1 MDGNI
6 RLYMEDWLKNS
17 GIVGFYYILR
27 ESEDEVIIEDNYLEF
42 NPKVLENFEE
52 KYFNYFINQY
62 EESLA
67 WYKIVSF
74 KDFIRYHED
83 TYYKEFDSDSLDSLN
98 KYITDIAKRYLK
110 SNSYIAAYKLIR
122 SDIDIIKLEK
132 DTTTIRLNKDQK
144 LEEIIPEIK
153 SVFSKLKLII
163 KYVESD
169 EAKRYLAAKNVIYNI
184 IKNAWEGVSFLNPQT
199 KEKDM
204 YIDYSK
210 YFISPVIEYLSS
222 DTKKFKYKCFT
233 CNFEMKDF
241 KNDLSFLNATG
252 FDVARK
258 TSHVWEFN
266 NDVAVCPICKL
277 VYSCVPA
284 GFTYVY
290 DNGIYI
296 NNNSSLRN
304 AIETN
309 KKVKSEILKKHEE
322 DRSLTYRAL
331 VKAIQEQYTENLKY
345 ELIDIQVVKY
355 ENSRYAFNILTRN
368 ILDLIYKSKDNL
380 DSLISA
386 GYKEVNTYFNI
397 YDLVIDS
404 LFNTQNL
411 FLIIHKLLV
420 YKLSNP
426 SNCYFYSNQLSSIM
440 NINYEFMRRL
450 GYMENSKPEIV
461 KEGNRQG
468 YFLRQGYKDK
478 KADSKLNGIAYR
490 LLNALKVN
498 STSMFMDTLLNC
510 YLYVSKPVPS
520 IILEG
525 LKDDEAFKT
534 IGYAFVSGLIEGK
547 ENNYTGGGDK

>member
-1 MDGNI
+1 MGENI

-17 GIVGFYYILR
+17 GIVGFYNILR

-42 NPKVLENFEE
+42 NPKVLENFED
-52 KYFNYFINQY
+52 KYFSYFINQY

-83 TYYKEFDSDSLDSLN
+83 TDYKEFNSGSLDSLN
-98 KYITDIAKRYLK
+98 KYITDVAKRYLK
-110 SNSYIAAYKLIR
+110 SNSYVAAYKLIS

-132 DTTTIRLNKDQK
+132 DTTTIRLSKDQK

-153 SVFSKLKLII
+153 VVFSKLKQII

-169 EAKRYLAAKNVIYNI
+169 ETKRYLAAKNVIYNI
-184 IKNAWEGVSFLNPQT
+184 IKNAWEGVSFLNRQT

-204 YIDYSK
+204 YLDYSN
-210 YFISPVIEYLSS
+210 YFIRPAIEYLSS
-222 DTKKFKYKCFT
+222 DKKKFKYNCFT
-233 CNFEMKDF
+233 CDLEMKDF

-252 FDVARK
+252 FDVGRK

-277 VYSCVPA
+277 IYSCVPA

-296 NNNSSLRN
+296 NNNSSLNN
-304 AIETN
+304 AIEAN
-309 KKVKSEILKKHEE
+309 KKVKSEILKKHEVN
-322 DRSLTYRAL
+322 RSLTYRAL
-331 VKAIQEQYTENLKY
+331 VKSIQEQYTENLKY
-345 ELIDIQVVKY
+345 ELTDIQVVKY

-397 YDLVIDS
+397 YDLVLDS

-411 FLIIHKLLV
+411 FLILHKLLV
-420 YKLSNP
+420 YKLSTP
-426 SNCYFYSNQLSSIM
+426 SNCYFYSKQLSSIM

-450 GYMENSKPEIV
+450 GYMENSRPEIV
-461 KEGNRQG
+461 REGNRQG

-498 STSMFMDTLLNC
+498 NTSMFMDTLLNC
-510 YLYVSKPVPS
+510 YLYVGKQVPS

-547 ENNYTGGGDK
+547 ENNSTGGGDK

>member
-1 MDGNI
+1 MGENI

-17 GIVGFYYILR
+17 GIVGFYNILR

-42 NPKVLENFEE
+42 NPKVLENFED
-52 KYFNYFINQY
+52 KYFSYFINQY

-83 TYYKEFDSDSLDSLN
+83 TDYKEFNSGSLDSLN
-98 KYITDIAKRYLK
+98 KYITDVAKRYLK
-110 SNSYIAAYKLIR
+110 SNSYVAAYKLIS

-132 DTTTIRLNKDQK
+132 DTTTIRLSKDQK

-153 SVFSKLKLII
+153 VVFSKLKQII

-169 EAKRYLAAKNVIYNI
+169 ETKRYLAAKNVVYNI
-184 IKNAWEGVSFLNPQT
+184 IKNAWEGVSFLNRQT

-204 YIDYSK
+204 YLDYSN
-210 YFISPVIEYLSS
+210 YFIRPAIEYLSS
-222 DTKKFKYKCFT
+222 DKKKFKYNCFT
-233 CNFEMKDF
+233 CDLEMKDF

-252 FDVARK
+252 FDVGRK

-277 VYSCVPA
+277 IYSCVPA

-296 NNNSSLRN
+296 NNNSSLNN
-304 AIETN
+304 AIEAN
-309 KKVKSEILKKHEE
+309 KKVKSEILKKHEVN
-322 DRSLTYRAL
+322 RSLTYRAL
-331 VKAIQEQYTENLKY
+331 VKSIQEQYTENLKY
-345 ELIDIQVVKY
+345 ELTDIQVVKY
-355 ENSRYAFNILTRN
+355 ENSRYTFNILTRN

-397 YDLVIDS
+397 YDLVLDS

-411 FLIIHKLLV
+411 FLILHKLLV
-420 YKLSNP
+420 YKLSTP
-426 SNCYFYSNQLSSIM
+426 SNCYFYSKQLSSIM

-450 GYMENSKPEIV
+450 GYMENSRPEIV
-461 KEGNRQG
+461 REGNRQG

-498 STSMFMDTLLNC
+498 NTSMFMDTLLNC
-510 YLYVSKPVPS
+510 YLYVGKQVPS

-547 ENNYTGGGDK
+547 ENNSTGGGDK